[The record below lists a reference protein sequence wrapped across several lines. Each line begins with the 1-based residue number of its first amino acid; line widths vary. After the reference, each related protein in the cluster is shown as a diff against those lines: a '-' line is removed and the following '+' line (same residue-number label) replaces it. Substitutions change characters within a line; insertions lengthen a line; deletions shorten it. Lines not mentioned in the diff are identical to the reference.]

1 MYACMYIV
9 HGLQMHA
16 YLKIM
21 SRKRNVC
28 IYYLHICN
36 INVHTKQH
44 LFICIYV
51 HKSEMLQNKS
61 DPINFTIAQF
71 SSKELFNVMSC
82 LGGGGGGEEVDFLP
96 TTVSDIVHPFVI
108 S

>member
-1 MYACMYIV
+1 
-9 HGLQMHA
+9 
-16 YLKIM
+16 
-21 SRKRNVC
+21 
-28 IYYLHICN
+28 
-36 INVHTKQH
+36 
-44 LFICIYV
+44 
-51 HKSEMLQNKS
+51 MLQNKS
-61 DPINFTIAQF
+61 DPINFTIAQS